1 MGEIPVQISG
11 TNYYLYPSDGGQIE
25 VEKTTFEK
33 GTIWQQLVNGLED
46 ISPFQ
51 ITVGLVLLTVMGE
64 SSDVPPVAHICPMFA
79 IFRLHSFLL

>member
-33 GTIWQQLVNGLED
+33 GTIWQKLVDGLED

-51 ITVGLVLLTVMGE
+51 MTVGPC
-64 SSDVPPVAHICPMFA
+64 PPECDGWE
-79 IFRLHSFLL
+79 

>member
-51 ITVGLVLLTVMGE
+51 ITVGA
-64 SSDVPPVAHICPMFA
+64 SPPDCYGWE
-79 IFRLHSFLL
+79 

>member
-33 GTIWQQLVNGLED
+33 GTFWKQLVNGLED
-46 ISPFQ
+46 INPFQ
-51 ITVGLVLLTVMGE
+51 IILGPCTPE
-64 SSDVPPVAHICPMFA
+64 YD
-79 IFRLHSFLL
+79 R